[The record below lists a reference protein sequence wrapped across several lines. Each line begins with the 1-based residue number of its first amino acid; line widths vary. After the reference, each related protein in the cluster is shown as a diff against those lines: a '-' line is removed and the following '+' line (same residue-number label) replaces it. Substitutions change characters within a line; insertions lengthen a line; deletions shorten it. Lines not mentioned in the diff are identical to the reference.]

1 MTQETAG
8 AIGGTPVCNQPKNTP
23 PKKHMRHWSKFVLAG
38 SLLAAIPAQAVTE
51 ITYWLWDENQ
61 PPAYQ
66 ACADAFEKQNPDI
79 KIKITQTGW
88 MDYWNALST
97 AFVSGT
103 APDVIT
109 DHLARYPEFIQ
120 NNLLVDLTPLIAR
133 DNVPTNIY
141 FGGLVKVWGRDGKQ
155 YGLPKDWDTIAVVYN
170 KAILDKAGID
180 PNSLS
185 NLTWNPKDGGSF
197 GQLIA
202 KLSVDANGKTGL
214 DAGFD
219 PKNVK
224 QYGLIINGAP
234 DAFGQVE
241 WSHLAVSNGFKFYD
255 GPWANHFYYDDP
267 KLAETIQWIADMEL
281 KKGLIV
287 PAKDVRQAGPDAL
300 FAGQKGALAFLGSWD
315 VHWCQENC
323 KFDIGFALLPAGP
336 VGRRTMF
343 NGLADSIWVG
353 SKHQEE
359 AWKWVKFLASPEA
372 QKIVGS
378 FGVVFPAVPEG
389 TELAKEAMAKKGLD
403 VSAYVNEANDPNA
416 TFLFPITDHATDVQ
430 RIMREAF
437 DSILL
442 NGEDVSKT
450 LKSAND
456 QVNALF
462 D

>member
-1 MTQETAG
+1 
-8 AIGGTPVCNQPKNTP
+8 
-23 PKKHMRHWSKFVLAG
+23 MRYLTNILLAG
-38 SLLAAIPAQAVTE
+38 SLLAGVPAYAVTE
-51 ITYWLWDENQ
+51 INYWLWDQNQ

-88 MDYWNALST
+88 VDYWNALNT

-109 DHLARYPEFIQ
+109 DHLARYPEFVQ
-120 NNLLVDLTPLIAR
+120 NNLLVDLAPLIAR
-133 DNVPTNIY
+133 DKVPTDIY
-141 FGGLVKVWGRDGKQ
+141 FGGLVKVWGKEGKQ

-170 KAILDKAGID
+170 KSMVEKAGID
-180 PNSLS
+180 PKSLS
-185 NLTWNPKDGGSF
+185 DLNWNPKDGGSF
-197 GQLIA
+197 GKVIAQLSI
-202 KLSVDANGKTGL
+202 DASGKNGL

-219 PKNVK
+219 SKNVK
-224 QYGLIINGAP
+224 QYGLIVGGAP

-255 GPWANHFYYDDP
+255 APWATHFYYDDP
-267 KLAETIQWIADMEL
+267 KLAETIQWLADMEL
-281 KKGLIV
+281 KKGFIV

-323 KFDIGFALLPAGP
+323 KFDLGFALLPKGP
-336 VGRRTMF
+336 VGRKTMF

-378 FGVVFPAVPEG
+378 YGVVFPAIPEA
-389 TELAKEAMAKKGLD
+389 TELAKNAIAKKGID
-403 VSAYVNEANDPNA
+403 VSAFVSEAADPNA
-416 TFLFPITDHATDVQ
+416 TFLFPITDHASEVL
-430 RIMREAF
+430 RITRAAF
-437 DSILL
+437 DAIYL
-442 NGEDVSKT
+442 NGDDAAKT
-450 LKSAND
+450 LKAAND
-456 QVNALF
+456 EINALF

>member
-1 MTQETAG
+1 MRYLIKILLAG
-8 AIGGTPVCNQPKNTP
+8 
-23 PKKHMRHWSKFVLAG
+23 SVLAG
-38 SLLAAIPAQAVTE
+38 NPAYAVTE
-51 ITYWLWDENQ
+51 INYWLWDQNQ

-88 MDYWNALST
+88 MNYWDSLSA

-109 DHLARYPEFIQ
+109 DHLSRYPEFVQ
-120 NNLLVDLTPLIAR
+120 NNLLVDIAPLIAH
-133 DNVPTNIY
+133 DKVPTDIY

-170 KAILDKAGID
+170 KPMLEKAGID
-180 PNSLS
+180 PQSLS
-185 NLTWNPKDGGSF
+185 NLNWNPKDGGSF
-197 GQLIA
+197 GKVIAQLSI
-202 KLSVDANGKTGL
+202 DANGKNGL
-214 DAGFD
+214 EAGFD

-224 QYGLIINGAP
+224 QYGLIIGGQP
-234 DAFGQVE
+234 DGFGQVE
-241 WSHLAVSNGFKFYD
+241 WSHLAVSNGFKYYD
-255 GPWANHFYYDDP
+255 GPWAKHFHYDDP

-281 KKGLIV
+281 KKGFIV
-287 PAKDVRQAGPDAL
+287 PARDARQAGPNAL
-300 FAGQKGALAFLGSWD
+300 FAGKTGALMFVGSWD
-315 VHWCQENC
+315 IHWCKENC
-323 KFDIGFALLPAGP
+323 KFDIGFALLPEGP

-372 QKIVGS
+372 QKIVGGY
-378 FGVVFPAVPEG
+378 GVVFPAIPEA
-389 TELAKEAMAKKGLD
+389 TEIAKEAIAKKGVD
-403 VSAYVNEANDPNA
+403 VSAYVSEAADPNA
-416 TFLFPITDHATDVQ
+416 TFLFPITDHATDVL
-430 RIMREAF
+430 RITRAAF

-442 NGEDVSKT
+442 NGEDAAKT
-450 LKSAND
+450 LKAAND
-456 QVNALF
+456 EVNALF